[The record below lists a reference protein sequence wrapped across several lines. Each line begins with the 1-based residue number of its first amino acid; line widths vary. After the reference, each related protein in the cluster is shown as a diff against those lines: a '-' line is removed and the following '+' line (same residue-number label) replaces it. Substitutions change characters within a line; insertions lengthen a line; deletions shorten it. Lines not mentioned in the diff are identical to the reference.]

1 MFIII
6 LFNRLVCLV
15 LFIYNM
21 VIQEQVSEVS
31 RTVYTKSIYVLM
43 E

>member
-6 LFNRLVCLV
+6 LFNRLVCLF

-31 RTVYTKSIYVLM
+31 RSVHTKSIYVLM